1 MRTPTIRDV
10 AKRAGVGV
18 GTVSR
23 VLNGSDQVREITR
36 QRVLVAIDE
45 LDFSPN
51 SAARQLS
58 GGKTFT
64 IGVVSPFFTFPSF
77 VERLSGIQDV
87 LDGTDYD
94 LTLYSIRSTA
104 QLRRRLAGLVL
115 QNRVDGLFIL
125 ALPISEEETY
135 DANPDLPIVVVDDTV
150 HVRRYPHLLID
161 NFRGGQM
168 ATDYLL
174 QHGHT
179 RLGFIGDRVEEESFG
194 FTSARDRFDGFKDRL
209 QATGLPVNPNWCRF
223 CLHGEDY
230 ARQAAREI
238 LSQPER
244 PTAIFAAIDTLAFG
258 VLGAA
263 SDLDLRVPEDLA
275 VIGFD
280 DIQAAG
286 FAKLTT
292 VRQHLFQSGQL
303 SAQLMLDWLRT
314 GYVPADRWTLTMPLE
329 IVDRSTV

>member
-1 MRTPTIRDV
+1 
-10 AKRAGVGV
+10 
-18 GTVSR
+18 
-23 VLNGSDQVREITR
+23 
-36 QRVLVAIDE
+36 
-45 LDFSPN
+45 
-51 SAARQLS
+51 
-58 GGKTFT
+58 
-64 IGVVSPFFTFPSF
+64 
-77 VERLSGIQDV
+77 
-87 LDGTDYD
+87 
-94 LTLYSIRSTA
+94 
-104 QLRRRLAGLVL
+104 
-115 QNRVDGLFIL
+115 
-125 ALPISEEETY
+125 
-135 DANPDLPIVVVDDTV
+135 
-150 HVRRYPHLLID
+150 
-161 NFRGGQM
+161 M

-179 RLGFIGDRVEEESFG
+179 RLGFIGDRVDESFG

-209 QATGLPVNPNWCRF
+209 QATGLPINPDWCRF

-230 ARQAAREI
+230 ARQAATEI

-263 SDLDLRVPEDLA
+263 SDLGLRVPEDLA

-329 IVDRSTV
+329 VVDRSTV

>member
-10 AKRAGVGV
+10 AKHAGVGV

-23 VLNGSDQVREITR
+23 VLNGSDQVREDTR
-36 QRVLVAIDE
+36 KRVLEAINA
-45 LDFSPN
+45 LGFSPN

-77 VERLSGIQDV
+77 VERLAGIQDV

-104 QLRRRLAGLVL
+104 QLRRRLGALML

-125 ALPISEEETY
+125 ALPISEDETFS
-135 DANPDLPIVVVDDTV
+135 ANPALPIVVVDDTV

-161 NFRGGQM
+161 NVRGGQM
-168 ATDYLL
+168 ATEYLL

-179 RLGFIGDRVEEESFG
+179 RLGFLGDRVDESFG
-194 FTSARDRFDGFKDRL
+194 FTSAQDRFKGFQNTL
-209 QATGLPVNPNWCRF
+209 EAAGLPVNMNWCQF

-230 ARQAAREI
+230 ARDAARDI
-238 LSQPER
+238 LIQPDR

-258 VLGAA
+258 VLDAA
-263 SDLDLRVPEDLA
+263 SDLGLRVPEDLA

-292 VRQHLFQSGQL
+292 VRQHLFQSGQR
-303 SAQLMLDWLRT
+303 SAELMLDWLRT
-314 GYVPADRWTLTMPLE
+314 GHVPSENWSTVMPLE
-329 IVDRSTV
+329 IVERSTV